1 MRNGAK
7 ELQRMAPVQ
16 LCCLQE
22 IGVSPEVAGTRRRH
36 KGPVVLCVVRVSTKC
51 CHSIR
56 STAGCTG
63 SARGRS
69 RNADASA
76 GMV

>member
-22 IGVSPEVAGTRRRH
+22 IGVSPEVAGTRRRY
-36 KGPVVLCVVRVSTKC
+36 KVPVVFCVVRVSAKC
-51 CHSIR
+51 
-56 STAGCTG
+56 
-63 SARGRS
+63 
-69 RNADASA
+69 
-76 GMV
+76 